1 MGILEELFSLRG
13 RTALVTGGSSG
24 IGYAMAE
31 TIALAGAR
39 TVLLARRESELKAA
53 AELIRAKGSEAAAGR
68 VEAADA
74 DETGASAGGGVEVR
88 GVEVHWVV
96 ADVSDRERLAEA
108 AEEAVGLVGEIDILV
123 NCAATNP
130 RLPLGTQSLADFD
143 GIMAANLAGPFQLG
157 QRFGPRMAERGW
169 GRIINI
175 GSQQSISAFGDSGLY
190 GVSKAGLAGLTRS
203 QAEAWSRRG
212 VCVNTIIPGFVLTPL
227 TAVAASDPARVA
239 ALAARSMAGRNALP
253 EDFRGAALFLASG
266 ASAYVTGQLL
276 FVDGGFSVF

>member
-1 MGILEELFSLRG
+1 MITGMQVAEELFSLRG
-13 RTALVTGGSSG
+13 RAALVTGGSSG

-39 TVLLARRESELKAA
+39 TVLLARREPELR
-53 AELIRAKGSEAAAGR
+53 LAAGR
-68 VEAADA
+68 IREQGGEA
-74 DETGASAGGGVEVR
+74 
-88 GVEVHWVV
+88 HWVTADV
-96 ADVSDRERLAEA
+96 ADPVRLAEA
-108 AEEAVGLVGEIDILV
+108 ADEAVRLVGEIDVLV
-123 NCAATNP
+123 NSAGINP
-130 RLPLGTQSLADFD
+130 RPPLAAQGLADYD
-143 GIMAANLAGPFQLG
+143 GILGANLAGPFQLG

-175 GSQQSISAFGDSGLY
+175 GSQQSVSAFGDSGLY

-227 TAVAASDPARVA
+227 TAQAASDPERVK
-239 ALAARSMAGRNALP
+239 ALAARTMVGRNGLP

-276 FVDGGFSVF
+276 FVDGGFSVH

>member
-1 MGILEELFSLRG
+1 MIFEELFSLRG

-39 TVLLARRESELKAA
+39 TVLLARREGELKAA
-53 AELIRAKGSEAAAGR
+53 VERIRERAARSSADGGAGTD
-68 VEAADA
+68 VDV
-74 DETGASAGGGVEVR
+74 D
-88 GVEVHWVV
+88 VHWVV
-96 ADVSDRERLAEA
+96 DVHCVAADVGDRARLAEA

-123 NCAATNP
+123 NCAGTNP
-130 RLPLGTQSLADFD
+130 RPPLGTQDLDDYD

-169 GRIINI
+169 GRILNV
-175 GSQQSISAFGDSGLY
+175 GSQQSISAFGDSGVY

-203 QAEAWSRRG
+203 QAEAWSRHG

-227 TAVAASDPARVA
+227 TAVAASDPVRVA
-239 ALAARSMAGRNALP
+239 ALAARSMTGRNALP
-253 EDFRGAALFLASG
+253 EDFRGAALFLASN
-266 ASAYVTGQLL
+266 ASAYVTGQML
-276 FVDGGFSVF
+276 FVDGGFSVY